1 VDEQA
6 LKACQELIDEAKL
19 GCADLVFKEAC
30 LEILPRARN
39 VLSDEE
45 FKHLVVCAAERMKER
60 ITPES

>member
-1 VDEQA
+1 MNEQT
-6 LKACQELIDEAKL
+6 LKACQELFDEAKV

-45 FKHLVVCAAERMKER
+45 FKHLLVCAAEGMNE
-60 ITPES
+60 